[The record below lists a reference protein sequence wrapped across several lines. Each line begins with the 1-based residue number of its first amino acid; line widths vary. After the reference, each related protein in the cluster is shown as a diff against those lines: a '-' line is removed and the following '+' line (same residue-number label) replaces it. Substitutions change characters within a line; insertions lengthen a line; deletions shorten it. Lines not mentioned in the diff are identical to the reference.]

1 MINQSVSQIL
11 ITLICG
17 LIIIDHQSSTI
28 DCHISVSQGVQLFVF
43 SAHEWRQT
51 QVRALLAGQ
60 PSGDDVVRTDHV
72 SSGKRSRLQGDELR
86 QAQSRRNGIAP
97 FSRPRSHHHQAGR
110 SFRSVRVFIREELSR
125 IGFFDKSLKTRFKI
139 LIVLSDSVQY
149 A

>member
-1 MINQSVSQIL
+1 MYNCL
-11 ITLICG
+11 F
-17 LIIIDHQSSTI
+17 
-28 DCHISVSQGVQLFVF
+28 FVF
-43 SAHEWRQT
+43 SAHERRQT

-60 PSGDDVVRTDHV
+60 PGGDDVVRADHV

-110 SFRSVRVFIREELSR
+110 SFRSIRVFIREELSR